1 MKVNSNI
8 LMFRSCRHFLNIF
21 FDYMFLRFVPY
32 IFTFFMKYD
41 FKQNDERNTLK
52 LCAIDIVELNDKRKK
67 EKEKQ
72 TAKSLISEVINLNS
86 LKQHLLVF

>member
-1 MKVNSNI
+1 
-8 LMFRSCRHFLNIF
+8 
-21 FDYMFLRFVPY
+21 
-32 IFTFFMKYD
+32 MKYD

-52 LCAIDIVELNDKRKK
+52 LSAIDIVELNDKRKK

>member
-1 MKVNSNI
+1 
-8 LMFRSCRHFLNIF
+8 
-21 FDYMFLRFVPY
+21 
-32 IFTFFMKYD
+32 MKYD
-41 FKQNDERNTLK
+41 FKQNDKRNTLK
-52 LCAIDIVELNDKRKK
+52 LCVIDIVELNDQRKK

>member
-1 MKVNSNI
+1 
-8 LMFRSCRHFLNIF
+8 
-21 FDYMFLRFVPY
+21 
-32 IFTFFMKYD
+32 MKYD
-41 FKQNDERNTLK
+41 FKQNDECNTLK
-52 LCAIDIVELNDKRKK
+52 LSAIDIVELNDKRKK

>member
-1 MKVNSNI
+1 
-8 LMFRSCRHFLNIF
+8 
-21 FDYMFLRFVPY
+21 
-32 IFTFFMKYD
+32 MKYD

-52 LCAIDIVELNDKRKK
+52 LCVIDIVELNDQRKK

>member
-1 MKVNSNI
+1 MNVS
-8 LMFRSCRHFLNIF
+8 
-21 FDYMFLRFVPY
+21 
-32 IFTFFMKYD
+32 
-41 FKQNDERNTLK
+41 NTLK
-52 LCAIDIVELNDKRKK
+52 LSAIDFVELNDKRKK